1 MKKKVTL
8 IVLALGLA
16 MLFAAVTPVFACP
29 LKCFSFTAGQ
39 VAVSNPNV
47 PGKIIL
53 TTNYEFAIGAG
64 SINYQ
69 YTSAFGYE
77 VASEKDW
84 SYFNTNPSSTA
95 YLTGSLV
102 GTVTSSVSKE
112 EVMGTF
118 NGLGLWTYT
127 GPTFTYNGP
136 SCDAAVHG
144 AVITTGEVFYS
155 VLLTGTG
162 TAHYTAGPLAGENA
176 METWEGVSF
185 IDGSGIY
192 SATVNVH

>member
-127 GPTFTYNGP
+127 
-136 SCDAAVHG
+136 
-144 AVITTGEVFYS
+144 
-155 VLLTGTG
+155 
-162 TAHYTAGPLAGENA
+162 AHYTAGPLAGENA